1 MTGTLQPV
9 PRGLLQR
16 VTIALVAG
24 VVSFAVTSILGVLR
38 EGYDPWHQA
47 VSALSLGPGGWI
59 QVINLTV
66 FGLIVLTTVP
76 AWRRILAGGRGET
89 AYPVLT
95 ALVGLSFVG
104 VGLIRQDPA
113 PGYDPDNLALSSPTA
128 LGLTHL
134 ALAGVAALSSVA
146 GLVVMSMRLARSPA
160 WPRWTAYSILTATVV
175 VVCVTIYGVWSVHPS
190 GLAGTFE
197 RVAMLAPM
205 LWMYAFLRRLDDGAP
220 FMMPRS

>member
-1 MTGTLQPV
+1 MTVTLQPV
-9 PRGLLQR
+9 PRVLLRR
-16 VTIALVAG
+16 VELALVAG
-24 VVSFAVTSILGVLR
+24 AMSFAVTSLLGVLR
-38 EGYDPWHQA
+38 EGFDPWHQA

-59 QVINLTV
+59 QMINLTL

-76 AWRRILAGGRGET
+76 AWRRMLAGGRGET

-113 PGYDPDNLALSSPTA
+113 PGYDPDNLAL
-128 LGLTHL
+128 
-134 ALAGVAALSSVA
+134 AGVAALSSVA
-146 GLVVMSMRLARSPA
+146 GLVVMSMRLARNPD
-160 WPRWTAYSILTATVV
+160 WPRWTSYSILTATVV
-175 VVCVTIYGVWSVHPS
+175 VVCVTIYGVWSVKPS